1 MKKSLKIILIVV
13 VSLLIVYFVIK
24 GILLITY
31 NNSVIEDD
39 AYLVSLKET
48 LANNE
53 QMNVTTTNLEN
64 DEYYTFDDIN
74 FINLNMEVETISD
87 EVNLLSNSETIISIN
102 VSDSNLVDQA
112 KGDDHYFL
120 NNLLED
126 ENITTDYELLEF
138 IVNNYNK
145 DVNILS
151 SIKTLREATEINTET
166 KIIMNSSTN
175 IMDITGSLDG
185 YVLVMNDG
193 VIMASLTN
201 NDKYYDI
208 TFYDY
213 NLTEVNEFLNTIYFT
228 N

>member
-1 MKKSLKIILIVV
+1 MNKSLKIILIVV
-13 VSLLIVYFVIK
+13 VSLLIVYFAIK
-24 GILLITY
+24 GILLYAY
-31 NNSVIEDD
+31 NNTIVEND
-39 AYLVSLKET
+39 AYLMDLKESFD
-48 LANNE
+48 NNE
-53 QMNVTTTNLEN
+53 QMNVITTNLES

-74 FINLNMEVETISD
+74 FINLNMEVETTSN
-87 EVNLLSNSETIISIN
+87 EVNFLSNGETIISVN
-102 VSDSNLVDQA
+102 VSDSNLVDQV
-112 KGDDHYFL
+112 KDEDHYFL

-126 ENITTDYELLEF
+126 ENITTDYELLKF

-151 SIKTLREATEINTET
+151 SIKTLREAIEINIET

-201 NDKYYDI
+201 NDKYYNI

>member
-39 AYLVSLKET
+39 AYLVSLKESFD
-48 LANNE
+48 NNE

-64 DEYYTFDDIN
+64 GEYYTLDDIN

-213 NLTEVNEFLNTIYFT
+213 NLTEVNEFLNSVYFT

>member
-1 MKKSLKIILIVV
+1 MNKSLKIILIVV

-24 GILLITY
+24 GILLYAY
-31 NNSVIEDD
+31 NNTIVDND
-39 AYLVSLKET
+39 AYLVDLKESFD
-48 LANNE
+48 NNE
-53 QMNVTTTNLEN
+53 QMNVTTTNLES

-74 FINLNMEVETISD
+74 FINLNMEAETISN
-87 EVNLLSNSETIISIN
+87 EVSLLENGETIISIN
-102 VSDSNLVDQA
+102 VSESNLVDQVKA
-112 KGDDHYFL
+112 ENHYFL

-126 ENITTDYELLEF
+126 ENITTDYELLKF

-201 NDKYYDI
+201 NDKYYNI

>member
-1 MKKSLKIILIVV
+1 MNKSLKIILIVV

-24 GILLITY
+24 GILLYVY
-31 NNSVIEDD
+31 NNTIVDD
-39 AYLVSLKET
+39 DTYLVDLKEYFD
-48 LANNE
+48 NNE
-53 QMNVTTTNLEN
+53 QMNVTTTNLGN

-74 FINLNMEVETISD
+74 FINLNMEAETISN
-87 EVNLLSNSETIISIN
+87 EVSLLENGETIISIN
-102 VSDSNLVDQA
+102 VSESNLVDQV
-112 KGDDHYFL
+112 KGENHYFL

-126 ENITTDYELLEF
+126 ENITTDYELLKF

-201 NDKYYDI
+201 NDKYYNI

>member
-1 MKKSLKIILIVV
+1 
-13 VSLLIVYFVIK
+13 
-24 GILLITY
+24 
-31 NNSVIEDD
+31 
-39 AYLVSLKET
+39 
-48 LANNE
+48 
-53 QMNVTTTNLEN
+53 
-64 DEYYTFDDIN
+64 
-74 FINLNMEVETISD
+74 MEVETISD

-151 SIKTLREATEINTET
+151 SIKTLREASEINTET

-213 NLTEVNEFLNTIYFT
+213 NLTEVNEFLNSVYFT

>member
-39 AYLVSLKET
+39 AYLVSLKESFD
-48 LANNE
+48 NNE

-64 DEYYTFDDIN
+64 GEYYTLDDIN

-201 NDKYYDI
+201 NDKYYNI

>member
-24 GILLITY
+24 GILLYAY
-31 NNSVIEDD
+31 NNTIVDD
-39 AYLVSLKET
+39 DTYLVDLKEYFD
-48 LANNE
+48 NNE
-53 QMNVTTTNLEN
+53 QMNVTTINLGN

-74 FINLNMEVETISD
+74 FINLNMEAETISD
-87 EVNLLSNSETIISIN
+87 RVNFLSNGETIIDVN
-102 VSDSNLVDQA
+102 VSDSNLVDQV
-112 KGDDHYFL
+112 KGENHYFL

-126 ENITTDYELLEF
+126 ENITTDYELLKF

-201 NDKYYDI
+201 NDKYYNI

>member
-87 EVNLLSNSETIISIN
+87 EVNLLENGETTISIN
-102 VSDSNLVDQA
+102 MSESNLVDQV
-112 KGDDHYFL
+112 KGENHYFL

-126 ENITTDYELLEF
+126 ENITTDYELLKF

-151 SIKTLREATEINTET
+151 SIKTLREAIEINTET

-201 NDKYYDI
+201 NDKYYNI

>member
-24 GILLITY
+24 GILLYAY
-31 NNSVIEDD
+31 NNTIVDD
-39 AYLVSLKET
+39 DTYLVDLKEYFD
-48 LANNE
+48 NNE
-53 QMNVTTTNLEN
+53 QMNVTTTNLGN

-74 FINLNMEVETISD
+74 FINLNMEAETISD
-87 EVNLLSNSETIISIN
+87 RVNFLSNGETIIDVN
-102 VSDSNLVDQA
+102 VSDSNLVDQV
-112 KGDDHYFL
+112 KGENHYFL

-126 ENITTDYELLEF
+126 ENITTDYELLKF

-193 VIMASLTN
+193 VIMTSLTN
-201 NDKYYDI
+201 NDKYYNI

>member
-24 GILLITY
+24 GILLYAY
-31 NNSVIEDD
+31 NNTIVDD
-39 AYLVSLKET
+39 DTYLVSLKES

-64 DEYYTFDDIN
+64 EEYYTLDDIN
-74 FINLNMEVETISD
+74 FINLNMEVETISN
-87 EVNLLSNSETIISIN
+87 EVSLLENGETTISIN
-102 VSDSNLVDQA
+102 VSEYNLVDQV
-112 KGDDHYFL
+112 KDEDHYFL

-201 NDKYYDI
+201 NDKYYNI